1 MDTQKNNFSWSDQEL
16 EVSVNAYL
24 KMLALEKSGET
35 FSKSAINRLLRE
47 GPLKLRSAASIDYRM
62 RNISSV
68 LEQLGLDSII
78 SYSATQNI
86 GSGIRE
92 RISEA
97 ISRIIRFNT
106 IAFEPLQSEDLGD
119 SLLYKYLSHHKPQAI
134 KISEEILY
142 SVITNNSTLAFEDK
156 LQTKLSTPELEEE
169 IVELLKRKGD
179 ITELSIDAYKHL
191 LFFLTPSWDKLQKFL
206 NLVTVITLIVNLY
219 NLIENPSTSKN
230 LRSSVSLYQPEMKEL
245 FSGSSVVSGN
255 DVIVRLKPNKS
266 SEKLGRL
273 SRGVLVEN
281 IEGDT
286 SGWIHIEA
294 DIGGKKVK
302 GWIYKNHL
310 IKL

>member
-1 MDTQKNNFSWSDQEL
+1 MDTQKNNFSWSDHEL

-24 KMLALEKSGET
+24 KMLALEKNGET

-68 LEQLGLDSII
+68 LEHLGLASII
-78 SYSATQNI
+78 SYSAAQNI
-86 GSGIRE
+86 GTGVRE

-97 ISRIIRFNT
+97 ISRIVRLNAT
-106 IAFEPLQSEDLGD
+106 AFEHLQTEDLSD
-119 SLLYKYLSHHKPQAI
+119 SLLYQYLTHHKPQAT
-134 KISEEILY
+134 KISEEVLY
-142 SVITNNSTLAFEDK
+142 SAITNSSTLAFEDK
-156 LQTKLSTPELEEE
+156 IQTKLSTPELEEE

-191 LFFLTPSWDKLQKFL
+191 LLFFTPSWDKLQKFL

-219 NLIENPSTSKN
+219 NLIENPSSPKS
-230 LRSSVSLYQPEMKEL
+230 LRSSVDSYQPEMKEL

-255 DVIVRLKPNKS
+255 DVIVRLEPNKS

-273 SRGVLVEN
+273 SRGVLVKN
-281 IEGDT
+281 LAGDT
-286 SGWIHIEA
+286 SGWIRIEVN
-294 DIGGKKVK
+294 IGGNKVK
-302 GWIYKNHL
+302 GWIYKNYL